1 MIRLKK
7 ENNKN
12 LKKLALELRKDIIDI
27 SYHKKAHH
35 IGSELSCIDI
45 LATLYFSIMNINPLI
60 KNNKSRDFFL
70 LSKGH
75 AALALYVVLCKKGF
89 FSKKFLINHFLT
101 NGGKLGGH
109 PDQDKSLG
117 IEYSS
122 GSLGHGLSVGA
133 GIALG
138 KKRNEISGDVY
149 VLLGDGECNEG
160 MIWESM
166 MFASNFKLN
175 NLTAII
181 DNNNLQGLD
190 YSDNIINLKPLDEK
204 LKSFGWDVYIVDG
217 HNFMELKKVF
227 NKKNSKPKVIIANT
241 IKGKGLSSMENTIS
255 SHYETIDSKLKYEKL
270 IKELK

>member
-1 MIRLKK
+1 
-7 ENNKN
+7 
-12 LKKLALELRKDIIDI
+12 
-27 SYHKKAHH
+27 
-35 IGSELSCIDI
+35 
-45 LATLYFSIMNINPLI
+45 MNIEPSI
-60 KNNKSRDFFL
+60 KNNKLRDFFL

-89 FSKKFLINHFLT
+89 FSKKFLINNFLK
-101 NGGKLGGH
+101 NGGRLGGH
-109 PDQDKSLG
+109 PDHNRSLG

-138 KKRNEISGDVY
+138 KKRNKISGNVY

-190 YSDNIINLKPLDEK
+190 YSENIINLKPFDKK
-204 LKSFGWDVYIVDG
+204 LKSFGWDVHIVDG
-217 HNFMELKKVF
+217 HDFLELKKIF
-227 NKKNSKPKVIIANT
+227 NKKNTKPKAIIANT
-241 IKGKGLSSMENTIS
+241 IKGKGLFSMENTIN
-255 SHYETIDSKLKYEKL
+255 SHYETIDSKKKYEKF